1 MGLVNGVSYGWSN
14 ITLKMPGLDLEG
26 QSIDYDDE
34 LEKELVYGSGSMPR
48 GYGRGN
54 YKGNCKISFLKE
66 DFDDFTAYCKSQGV
80 GIYSL
85 QIPKVIVSYAKDG
98 ERIRNDVIN
107 RLTPSKVTNK
117 GAQGDKSLTVEVE
130 FLVYGQIV
138 RDGLKAL

>member
-1 MGLVNGVSYGWSN
+1 MAAVNGIYYGWSD
-14 ITLKMPGLDLEG
+14 ITLKMPGLDLG
-26 QSIDYDDE
+26 AQSIDYDDE
-34 LEKELVYGSGSMPR
+34 LEKELVYGAGSLPH

-54 YKGNCKISFLKE
+54 YKGNCKITFLKE
-66 DFDDFTAYCKSQGV
+66 EFDEFAAWCKSQGV
-80 GIYSL
+80 GIYSVEV
-85 QIPKVIVSYAKDG
+85 PKVIVSYAKDG

-138 RDGLKAL
+138 RDVLKAL